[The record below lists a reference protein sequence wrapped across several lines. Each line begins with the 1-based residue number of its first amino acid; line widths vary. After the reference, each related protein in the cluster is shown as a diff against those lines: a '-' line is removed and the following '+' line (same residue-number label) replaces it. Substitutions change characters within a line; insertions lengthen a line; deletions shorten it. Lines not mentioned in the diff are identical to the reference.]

1 MVSVKFVQRRE
12 LAPFATFQPSKN
24 QPVHNWFYFKE
35 AFSPELVRVLLKEL
49 ELEEP
54 VLDPFC
60 GIGTTL
66 LTCKESG
73 LNSIGFDVNPLA
85 VFASRVKCADYKLLD
100 LKQAADFV
108 LRAKWRK
115 PSWKWRF
122 ELFPPSRAFPKGSF
136 EEALFLREKINEIS
150 DEKARDFLLLALVSV
165 IPEASWTLKDGGVL
179 KLAKRKRVPPLR
191 QAFERKLLRMLRDV
205 ASHAISG
212 PTPVVEEGDA
222 RALPLEDESIGG
234 IVTSPPYLNNVD
246 YTKVYGLEL
255 SLLFDE
261 QTIKHARARSLHSFI
276 SADYKQLEN
285 APVVKTVLKK
295 ILEENQRVRESCE
308 SSESGAGGVRGLP
321 LVVSAY
327 FSDLLL
333 VLQELFRVLKPGA
346 SAGFV
351 VSNAVLPELVVNVDE
366 CVGLASEEIG
376 FKVSAWVCGERSARV
391 NARGIPREQLVRE
404 SVVVLRKA

>member
-1 MVSVKFVQRRE
+1 M
-12 LAPFATFQPSKN
+12 
-24 QPVHNWFYFKE
+24 
-35 AFSPELVRVLLKEL
+35 RVLLTEL
-49 ELEEP
+49 KLEEP

-85 VFASRVKCADYKLLD
+85 VFASRVKSADYD
-100 LKQAADFV
+100 ARELKQAADFV
-108 LRAKWRK
+108 LHAEWRK

-136 EEALFLREKINEIS
+136 EEALFLREKINETS
-150 DEKARDFLLLALVSV
+150 DEKARNFLLLALASV

-191 QAFERKLLRMLRDV
+191 QAFERKLLRMLRDL
-205 ASHAISG
+205 ATHAISG
-212 PTPVVEEGDA
+212 PMPVVEEGDA
-222 RALPLEDESIGG
+222 RALPLENESIGG

-261 QTIKHARARSLHSFI
+261 QTVKRARARSLHSFI
-276 SADYKQLEN
+276 SADYKPREN

-295 ILEENQRVRESCE
+295 ILEENPRVCE
-308 SSESGAGGVRGLP
+308 SSESSAGGVRGLP

-327 FSDLLL
+327 FNDLLL

-366 CVGLASEEIG
+366 CVGLVSEEIG
-376 FKVSAWVCGERSARV
+376 FKASAWVCGERSARV
-391 NARGIPREQLVRE
+391 NARGIPREQPVRE
-404 SVVVLRKA
+404 SVVVLKKI